1 MSRIAL
7 VHDYF
12 VQMGGAERVAEAMH
26 DSFPSAPLYT
36 TVALPQSLPQRLRQA
51 DIRTSP
57 LQRLPAIDRRFR
69 HYFMLYP
76 FAVEHFDLSNY
87 DLIFSSSSGY
97 AKGVRRRG
105 NAIHVCYCHTPM
117 RWVWRYDDYV
127 AREKFGRFARTML
140 PMMLWPLKK
149 WDLRASQQPNYYIA
163 NSRLMAERI
172 KKIYKREAH
181 VIPPPIDVNRFHMSN
196 EIEDYYLVLSCL
208 MPYKRID
215 LAIEACQRMNRR
227 LVIIGDGPDRARLE
241 KMADDRVEFLG
252 RQPDKIVNYYAA
264 RCRALLFPGEEDF
277 GMAPLEANAAGRPVI
292 AFRGGGAVETVEEEV
307 TGVFFDEANCL
318 SLSEAIEKFESM
330 RFDQYTLRRHA
341 EKFDRTVF
349 AFRVLQFLGSIA
361 PASCSEELLAG
372 ARLLSQNISRRV
384 WPLLDQSGSTLRELS
399 SNTEGVSFQFSSS
412 PLYLVSLK

>member
-26 DSFPSAPLYT
+26 ESFPSAPMYT
-36 TVALPQSLPQRLRQA
+36 TVALPQSLPQRLRNA

-57 LQRLPAIDRRFR
+57 LQHLPAIERRFR

-76 FAVEHFDLSNY
+76 FAVENFDMSDY

-97 AKGVRRRG
+97 AKGVRRRR

-117 RWVWRYDDYV
+117 RWVWRYEDYV
-127 AREKFGRFARTML
+127 ARERFGQFARTLL
-140 PMMLWPLKK
+140 PMMLWPLRK
-149 WDLRASQQPNYYIA
+149 WDLRASRQPNYYIA
-163 NSRLMAERI
+163 NSRLVAQRI
-172 KKIYKREAH
+172 KKIYGREAH

-196 EIEDYYLVLSCL
+196 EIDDYYLVLSRL

-215 LAIEACQRMNRR
+215 LAIEACKRMNRR
-227 LVIIGDGPDRARLE
+227 LIVIGDGPDRERLE
-241 KMADDRVEFLG
+241 KLADDRIEFLG

-292 AFRGGGAVETVEEEV
+292 AYRSGGAVETVEDEV
-307 TGVFFDEANCL
+307 TGVFFDHASSH
-318 SLSEAIEKFESM
+318 SLSEAIEKFESL
-330 RFDQYTLRRHA
+330 RFNQYTLRRHA

-349 AFRVLQFLGSIA
+349 SFRVLQFLGSVA
-361 PASCSEELLAG
+361 PASCSEELLTG

-384 WPLLDQSGSTLRELS
+384 WPRLA
-399 SNTEGVSFQFSSS
+399 
-412 PLYLVSLK
+412 LVG

>member
-1 MSRIAL
+1 MSKVRRSINVSKIAL

-26 DSFPSAPLYT
+26 DSFPSAPMYT
-36 TVALPQSLPQRLRQA
+36 TVALPQSLPHRLRAA

-57 LQRLPAIDRRFR
+57 LQRLPALDRRFR

-76 FAVEHFDLSNY
+76 LAVEHFDLSQY

-97 AKGVRRRG
+97 AKGVHRRR

-127 AREKFGRFARTML
+127 ARERFGRVARATL
-140 PMMLWPLKK
+140 PLFLWGLRR

-163 NSRLMAERI
+163 NSRVVASRI
-172 KKIYKREAH
+172 RKIYGREAF
-181 VIPPPIDVNRFHMSN
+181 VIPPPIDVNRFQMSS
-196 EIEDYYLVLSCL
+196 EIADYYLVLSRL

-215 LAIEACQRMNRR
+215 LAIEACKRTNRR
-227 LVIIGDGPDRARLE
+227 LIVIGDGPDRARLQTL
-241 KMADDRVEFLG
+241 ADDRIQFLG
-252 RQPDKIVNYYAA
+252 RQPDEIVNYYAA

-292 AFRGGGAVETVEEEV
+292 AYRGGGAVETVEEGT
-307 TGVFFDEANCL
+307 TGVFFDQPDSRAL
-318 SLSEAIEKFESM
+318 ATAIEEFEGL
-330 RFDQYTLRRHA
+330 RWNQLTLRRHA

-349 AFRVLQFLGSIA
+349 AFRVLQFLGSVA
-361 PASCSEELLAG
+361 PASCAEELLTG
-372 ARLLSQNISRRV
+372 ARLLSQSLSQRV
-384 WPLLDQSGSTLRELS
+384 WPRLA
-399 SNTEGVSFQFSSS
+399 
-412 PLYLVSLK
+412 LVG

>member
-26 DSFPSAPLYT
+26 DSFPSAPMYT
-36 TVALPQSLPQRLRQA
+36 TVALQKSLPDRLRMA

-57 LQRLPAIDRRFR
+57 LQHLPSIERRFR

-76 FAVEHFDLSNY
+76 FAVENFDLSEY

-97 AKGVRRRG
+97 AKGVRRRR

-127 AREKFGRFARTML
+127 AREKLGSFARGLL
-140 PMMLWPLKK
+140 PLMLWPLKK

-163 NSRLMAERI
+163 NSRLVADRI
-172 KKIYKREAH
+172 KKIYGREAH

-196 EIEDYYLVLSCL
+196 EIDDYYIVLSRL

-215 LAIEACQRMNRR
+215 LAIEACKRMNRR
-227 LVIIGDGPDRARLE
+227 LIVIGDGPDRARLE
-241 KMADDRVEFLG
+241 KLADDRIEFLG

-292 AFRGGGAVETVEEEV
+292 AYRAGGAVETVEDGV
-307 TGVFFDEANCL
+307 TGVFFDQASSI
-318 SLSEAIEKFESM
+318 SLSEAIERFEGL

-341 EKFDRTVF
+341 EKFDRSVF
-349 AFRVLQFLGSIA
+349 TFRVLQFLGSVA
-361 PASCSEELLAG
+361 PSTCSEELLTG

-384 WPLLDQSGSTLRELS
+384 WPRLA
-399 SNTEGVSFQFSSS
+399 
-412 PLYLVSLK
+412 LVG